1 MALVFVRDASI
12 RVNRSANDNGV
23 PGKDSSRRVTLLWP
37 GYRSA
42 IERGQERANA
52 LKERARH
59 KASNRFSSIIFSS
72 FLFKLIKKA
81 I

>member
-23 PGKDSSRRVTLLWP
+23 PGKDSFRRVALLWP

-42 IERGQERANA
+42 IERGQELANA
-52 LKERARH
+52 LKERASHR
-59 KASNRFSSIIFSS
+59 ASIKISIFSS
-72 FLFKLIKKA
+72 FLFKLVKKA